1 MSKYPVP
8 EPNLASG
15 LLDITGQAYCKDL
28 HECTGDR
35 KQASPQKHQEEKC
48 KEAAWRF
55 QPG

>member
-28 HECTGDR
+28 HECNGDR